1 MHSLPRAFYA
11 GGGLMSIVTV
21 VGSSGMT
28 VQVTIDGARME
39 TLASAYAKQISDAAS
54 GGKLGSIDLVGGSNA
69 APSSTAGVTQGVVTI
84 GGSFALNGDYA
95 NLLIGSENAGS
106 GAINPFGAPVTVNG
120 SGITASSLSVLAG
133 NTVSTSF
140 YAGNYNGTFVS
151 TTGNNLFD
159 GAGHTGNWTIATGSG
174 NDTIIAASG
183 VNNIRAGEGQ
193 NLITLGTGTNFVAS
207 EGQDTIT
214 GVDNASDTVTLIG
227 GNSSVTLK
235 SNALVV
241 DTALTGSQISVGT
254 NSSVFGGTGSTV
266 AFTGDTGTVTG
277 TVGDTISA
285 AGNLQVY
292 HGAAQVISVSGAL
305 QFISGTGNTSIN
317 AGLGTIWGANDLHA
331 TVNTGGRALF
341 TANQPNT
348 TGDQYID
355 ASSSKGT
362 LEAWTGAGNNTVI
375 GGSGADHFV
384 FGTQFENSNGNSY
397 ATVTGGNG
405 AANSFGV
412 LAEHNGGNI
421 TITDFGSAAG
431 NMFFM
436 YNYKPADADQ
446 AVKNLLNTATVS
458 GGNTTLQL
466 DDNMKVTFLG
476 VTDLKASSITIS

>member
-1 MHSLPRAFYA
+1 M
-11 GGGLMSIVTV
+11 GIVTV
-21 VGSSGMT
+21 VGSSGLT

-39 TLASAYAKQISDAAS
+39 SLASAYAKQILDAAS
-54 GGKLGSIDLVGGSNA
+54 AGTLGSVDLDVGVNTASN
-69 APSSTAGVTQGVVTI
+69 PGAGIAQGVVTI
-84 GGSFALNGDYA
+84 GGSFSMSGDYT
-95 NLLIGSENAGS
+95 NLLIGAENNASDIISPLGV
-106 GAINPFGAPVTVNG
+106 PVTVNG
-120 SGITASSLSVLAG
+120 SGITASSLSVLVG
-133 NTVSTSF
+133 NTASSTF
-140 YAGNYNGTFVS
+140 YAGNYSGTFVS
-151 TTGNNLFD
+151 TVGNNLFD
-159 GAGHTGNWTIATGSG
+159 GSGHNGNWTIATGSG

-183 VNNIRAGEGQ
+183 INNIRAGEGN

-214 GVDNASDTVTLIG
+214 GIENASDTVTLIG

-241 DTALTGSQISVGT
+241 DTALTGSAISVGS
-254 NSSVFGGTGSTV
+254 NSSVFGGTRSTV
-266 AFTGDTGTVTG
+266 AFTGETGTIIG

-285 AGNLQVY
+285 AGDLQVY
-292 HGAAQVISVSGAL
+292 HGSAQAISVSGAL
-305 QFISGTGNTSIN
+305 QFISGTGNTSIS

-331 TVNTGGRALF
+331 TVDTDGRALF
-341 TANQPNT
+341 SANQPNT
-348 TGDQYID
+348 TGNQYID

-375 GGSGADHFV
+375 GGSGSDHFV

-397 ATVTGGNG
+397 ATVTGGSG

-412 LAEHNGGNI
+412 LAGHNGGDI

-446 AVKNLLNTATVS
+446 AVKNLLATATIS

-466 DDNMKVTFLG
+466 DNNMKVTFLG
-476 VTDLKASSITIS
+476 VADLKASSITIS

>member
-1 MHSLPRAFYA
+1 M
-11 GGGLMSIVTV
+11 GIVTV
-21 VGSSGMT
+21 VGSSGLT

-39 TLASAYAKQISDAAS
+39 SLASAYAKQISDAAS
-54 GGKLGSIDLVGGSNA
+54 TGSYGSVDLGRNSNTV
-69 APSSTAGVTQGVVTI
+69 SNLTTGTAQGVVTI
-84 GGSFALNGDYA
+84 GGSFAMNGDYT
-95 NLLIGSENAGS
+95 NLLIGSENSAS
-106 GAINPFGAPVTVNG
+106 GAVSPFGQPVTVNG
-120 SGITASSLSVLAG
+120 TGITTSSLSVLAG
-133 NTVSTSF
+133 NTASTTF

-151 TTGNNLFD
+151 TVGNNLFD
-159 GAGHTGNWTIATGSG
+159 GASHDGNWTIATGAG
-174 NDTIIAASG
+174 NDTINAASG
-183 VNNIRAGEGQ
+183 VNNIRAGEGR
-193 NLITLGTGTNFVAS
+193 NLIALGTGTNFVAS

-214 GVDNASDTVTLIG
+214 GVENASDTVTLIG

-241 DTALTGSQISVGT
+241 DTALTGSEISVGT

-266 AFTGDTGTVTG
+266 TFTGETGTIVG

-292 HGAAQVISVSGAL
+292 HGSAQAISVSGSL
-305 QFISGTGNTSIN
+305 QFISGTGNTSIS

-331 TVNTGGRALF
+331 TVDTDGRALF

-348 TGDQYID
+348 IGNQYID
-355 ASSSKGT
+355 ASSSRGT
-362 LEAWTGAGNNTVI
+362 LDAWTGAGNNTLV
-375 GGSGADHFV
+375 GGSGSDHFV
-384 FGTQFENSNGNSY
+384 FGTRFEDANGNSY
-397 ATVTGGNG
+397 ATVTGGSG

-412 LAEHNGGNI
+412 LAGHNGGDI

-466 DDNMKVTFLG
+466 DNNMRVTFLG
-476 VTDLKASSITIS
+476 VGDLKTSSITIS

>member
-1 MHSLPRAFYA
+1 
-11 GGGLMSIVTV
+11 MSIVTV

-28 VQVTIDGARME
+28 VQVTVDGARME
-39 TLASAYAKQISDAAS
+39 SLASAYAKQIFDAAS
-54 GGKLGSIDLVGGSNA
+54 GGSFGSIDLGRGLGTVSNITTG
-69 APSSTAGVTQGVVTI
+69 TAQGVVTI
-84 GGSFALNGDYA
+84 GGSFAMSGNYT
-95 NLLIGSENAGS
+95 NLLIGSENSAS
-106 GAINPFGAPVTVNG
+106 GAISPLGLPVTVNG
-120 SGITASSLSVLAG
+120 SGITSNSLSVLAG
-133 NTVSTSF
+133 NTASTSF

-151 TTGNNLFD
+151 TAGNNLFD
-159 GAGHTGNWTIATGSG
+159 GTGRSGNWTIATGSG
-174 NDTIIAASG
+174 DDTIIAARG
-183 VNNIRAGEGQ
+183 VNNIRPGEGR

-214 GVDNASDTVTLIG
+214 GVENGSDTVTLIG

-241 DTALTGSQISVGT
+241 DTALTGSDISVGT

-266 AFTGDTGTVTG
+266 TFTGETGTIIG

-285 AGNLQVY
+285 AGDLQVY
-292 HGAAQVISVSGAL
+292 HGTTQAISVSGAL
-305 QFISGTGNTSIN
+305 QFISGTGDTSIN
-317 AGLGTIWGANDLHA
+317 AGLGTIWGANSLHA
-331 TVNTGGRALF
+331 TVDTAGRALF

-355 ASSSKGT
+355 ASSSRGT
-362 LEAWTGAGNNTVI
+362 LEAWTGAGNNTLI
-375 GGSGADHFV
+375 GGSGSDHFV
-384 FGTQFENSNGNSY
+384 FGTQFENANGNSY

-412 LAEHNGGNI
+412 LAGHNGGDI

-446 AVKNLLNTATVS
+446 AVKNLLDTATVS

-466 DDNMKVTFLG
+466 DNNMKVTFLG
-476 VTDLKASSITIS
+476 VGDLKASSITIS